1 VTASQEIALAPVTAP
16 APASVT
22 VLGYALLCALH
33 KGPLTGYELVRR
45 MRQPIG
51 YYWTA
56 RQSQIYPE
64 LARLAELGLI
74 TSSGESGPGPHQ
86 RMTHDLTAAGRA
98 AVASWLIRPPT
109 PRPPRDEL
117 VLKTYAVGAADSSA
131 MRALYLAEAQR
142 HEQRL
147 EDYRA
152 QRTRL
157 VARGADD
164 QCHPDFGAF
173 ATLRLGLGVEELY
186 AQWCRWLADQLAA
199 GG

>member
-1 VTASQEIALAPVTAP
+1 MATITA
-16 APASVT
+16 
-22 VLGYALLCALH
+22 LGYALLCALH

-64 LARLAELGLI
+64 LTRLAELGLI

-86 RMTHDLTAAGRA
+86 RMTHQLTTAGSTA
-98 AVASWLIRPPT
+98 LAYWLIQPPT
-109 PRPPRDEL
+109 PRPPRDAL

-131 MRALYLAEAQR
+131 MRALYLAEAR
-142 HEQRL
+142 LHEERL

-152 QRTRL
+152 QRARL
-157 VARGADD
+157 VARGAD
-164 QCHPDFGAF
+164 HHSHRDFGAF
-173 ATLRLGLGVEELY
+173 ATLKLGLGIEELY
-186 AQWCRWLADQLAA
+186 ARWCRWLADQLDAS
-199 GG
+199 G

>member
-1 VTASQEIALAPVTAP
+1 LATIT
-16 APASVT
+16 S
-22 VLGYALLCALH
+22 LGYALLCALH

-64 LARLAELGLI
+64 LTRLGELGLI

-86 RMTHDLTAAGRA
+86 RMTHNLTTAGRA
-98 AVASWLIRPPT
+98 ALALWLVQAPT

-117 VLKTYAVGAADSSA
+117 VLKTYAVGAADSAA
-131 MRALYLAEAQR
+131 MRALYLAEARR
-142 HEQRL
+142 HEERL
-147 EDYRA
+147 EDYRT
-152 QRTRL
+152 QRARM

-164 QCHPDFGAF
+164 QRHPDFGAF
-173 ATLRLGLGVEELY
+173 ATLKLGLGIEELY
-186 AQWCRWLADQLAA
+186 AQWCRWLADQLEAR
-199 GG
+199 G